1 MDVALSAMF
10 EHLDPY
16 TNFWNAQDVQ
26 QARLLHSGSYTGVGA
41 VLQNKNDKLLVKEVF
56 KDLPADKAGLKPGD
70 ELITIGAT
78 SVADFEDDAGELLKG
93 AAGTSVELTY
103 RQRGKEKTTTLKREK
118 TKKKLVPFY
127 ELLEDDIGYIKLT

>member
-56 KDLPADKAGLKPGD
+56 KDLPADKAGLKPSD

-78 SVADFEDDAGELLKG
+78 SDADCEDDPAELRKG
-93 AAGTSVELTY
+93 AAGSCAELSD
-103 RQRGKEKTTTLKREK
+103 RQR
-118 TKKKLVPFY
+118 
-127 ELLEDDIGYIKLT
+127 